1 MSTNTPDVERLQA
14 ALRSS
19 LQEHWA
25 LFLAEGILLLVLGLA
40 AFTLPALATFAVE
53 VVVGWAFLLSGVLGL
68 VASIRMRSAPGF
80 GWALVSALLGIVAGV
95 MLLLW
100 PLGGV
105 LSLTAIVI
113 SFLAIEGVVSILY
126 ALDHRRERSGRWG
139 WMLASG
145 VLDVLLAGFLLAG
158 LPGTAAWAIGLLVG
172 INMVFGGV
180 ALIAMALHARALP
193 SAATARPS

>member
-14 ALRSS
+14 AIRNS
-19 LQEHWA
+19 LHQHWT

-53 VVVGWAFLLSGVLGL
+53 VVIGWAFLLSGVLGL
-68 VASIRMRSAPGF
+68 VASVRMRHAPGF
-80 GWALVSALLGIVAGV
+80 GWALVSAVLGIVAGV
-95 MLLLW
+95 LLLLW

-113 SFLAIEGVVSILY
+113 SFLAIEGAVSVLY

-145 VLDVLLAGFLLAG
+145 LLDVLLAGFLLAG

-172 INMVFGGV
+172 INMTFGGV
-180 ALIAMALHARALP
+180 ALIAMALHARTL
-193 SAATARPS
+193 AATAKPA